1 MAVYWTSIVVVKVM
15 KAPLAFIH
23 FVSYRWL
30 MKARWKYFLL
40 TTWFR
45 GKMRKSVF
53 DFAMTKGTCTHLELI
68 SFSHSKTFFIFFPLY
83 FSFSNGYC
91 GKKERNRVLKRFQG
105 AAIFN
110 IKWHFFCFLYN
121 PALRDINRWV
131 IAWVTLTAMLWC
143 LFFYVL
149 T

>member
-1 MAVYWTSIVVVKVM
+1 M
-15 KAPLAFIH
+15 KAPFAFIH
-23 FVSYRWL
+23 FVSHKWL

-40 TTWFR
+40 TSYCR
-45 GKMRKSVF
+45 RKMRKSVF
-53 DFAMTKGTCTHLELI
+53 DFAIAKGTCTHLQLT
-68 SFSHSKTFFIFFPLY
+68 SYSHYKTFLLQWLWW
-83 FSFSNGYC
+83 
-91 GKKERNRVLKRFQG
+91 KKERNRVLKRFQG

-143 LFFYVL
+143 FLKSYL
-149 T
+149 LLNGESIRM